1 MSYRQRVKRAV
12 ESFGNA
18 AEAIGPITQDMSLFA
33 VTRGQWSMLDAILYV
48 LSQTGPAAVS
58 LWTWTVADY
67 EMEAMCGLMARQEI
81 TAGFLIIDASADRR
95 NAQLINQW
103 RDRFGEKTVKVV
115 KNHAKLATVTTD
127 QYRLLLRGSMN
138 LNQNPRLEQFDLTEG
153 DAAYDLV
160 RRLEDE
166 LPVMPRKYS
175 NADAEQATGV
185 SKAWEQATLDMFKG
199 LPLKHW
205 SPSK

>member
-18 AEAIGPITQDMSLFA
+18 AQAIGPIEPAMSLFA

-48 LSQTGPAAVS
+48 LSQTGPAGVS

-81 TAGFLIIDASADRR
+81 TAGLLIIDASADRR

-103 RDRFGEKTVKVV
+103 RDRFGENTVKVV
-115 KNHAKLATVTTD
+115 KNHAKLATVTT
-127 QYRLLLRGSMN
+127 
-138 LNQNPRLEQFDLTEG
+138 
-153 DAAYDLV
+153 
-160 RRLEDE
+160 
-166 LPVMPRKYS
+166 
-175 NADAEQATGV
+175 
-185 SKAWEQATLDMFKG
+185 
-199 LPLKHW
+199 
-205 SPSK
+205 